1 MTTGVRFWNDSE
13 VHLAMDATGFRLD
26 TQALM
31 SLLVGGLAFELPPRA
46 EPGVRAPAGAEFTA
60 FADRRTAMRRPD
72 VATDTYVLRFR
83 GSVAFKFVALFLLS
97 QAACATSRA
106 EHFFVLTDVERAAS
120 PPSGSY
126 AGSLVVD
133 PVSLP
138 ELVDRPQF
146 VIRGEGGRVVI
157 LEQQRWAEPLW
168 SGVAR
173 LMAAQLGRLLGTTS
187 VSSSDGV
194 LARPD
199 HRVAVDIRT
208 LDSAPGRGVTVEA
221 LWSVRAR
228 MARARPG
235 TRGGKHRARM
245 ETTAPWWQRS
255 PGPWPL

>member
-1 MTTGVRFWNDSE
+1 MTSALRVAA
-13 VHLAMDATGFRLD
+13 LLLLP
-26 TQALM
+26 QA
-31 SLLVGGLAFELPPRA
+31 G
-46 EPGVRAPAGAEFTA
+46 
-60 FADRRTAMRRPD
+60 
-72 VATDTYVLRFR
+72 
-83 GSVAFKFVALFLLS
+83 
-97 QAACATSRA
+97 CATSTPD
-106 EHFFVLTDVERAAS
+106 HFFVLTDVERAVS

-146 VIRGEGGRVVI
+146 VVQGERGRVMI
-157 LEQQRWAEPLW
+157 LEQQRWAEPLR

-199 HRVAVDIRT
+199 HRVAVDIRR

-221 LWSVRAR
+221 LWSVEGAD
-228 MARARPG
+228 G
-235 TRGGKHRARM
+235 TSKTGYSRGQASSPDGDYGALVAALAQALGAVSQDIADAVAGK
-245 ETTAPWWQRS
+245 QS
-255 PGPWPL
+255 P